1 MNVSLSCKEP
11 TGEITVIPSK
21 SVAHRVII
29 SAALSNDPTEIVC
42 KASSRDIEATLDCVG
57 ALGAK
62 VERAG
67 ASIFITPQKSEG
79 KARLDCAECG
89 STLRFLIPVA
99 ATLSREVEFCG
110 RGRLASRPILPLL
123 ECISANGAEF
133 CYNGTLPFT
142 MRGGLKSGTFRIA
155 GDISSQFISGLIFA
169 LPTLS
174 GDSVIEIEGK
184 LESSKYIDMTIDAV
198 SAFGIKVDRNG
209 NTIKI
214 CGNQKYI
221 SPKKVEVEGD
231 WSNAAFWAVSGAFSK
246 KGITCRGVN
255 NESLQGDRAILEIL
269 KKFGAEVEVH
279 DDFFMVKK
287 KELRACDIDASEIP
301 DLVPVLSVLASVADG
316 ETKIYNAGRL
326 RIKESD
332 RIETTVTMINALGG
346 DARSEDD
353 SIFIRGKKSLSGGA
367 VTASNDHRIAMSA
380 AVAAAVCDGSVEIIG
395 AEAVEKSYGNFFEE
409 YKKLSGGE
417 K

>member
-1 MNVSLSCKEP
+1 MNVSVLCKEP
-11 TGEITVIPSK
+11 AGEVTVVPSK

-29 SAALSNDPTEIVC
+29 SAALSDEPTEIVC
-42 KASSRDIEATLDCVG
+42 KASSRDIEATLDCVE
-57 ALGAK
+57 ALGAR
-62 VERAG
+62 VERKG
-67 ASIFITPQKSEG
+67 SSILITPQKGEG

-99 ATLSREVEFCG
+99 AALSREVEFCG
-110 RGRLASRPILPLL
+110 RGRLASRPISPLL
-123 ECISANGAEF
+123 ECLAANGAEF

-142 MRGGLKSGTFRIA
+142 MRGGLRCGTFRIA

-184 LESSKYIDMTIDAV
+184 LESSRYIDMTIDAV
-198 SAFGIKVDRNG
+198 SGFGIKVERNG

-214 CGNQKYI
+214 RGNQKYT
-221 SPKKVEVEGD
+221 SPQKVVIEGD
-231 WSNAAFWAVSGAFSK
+231 WSNAAFWAVLGAFSDV
-246 KGITCRGVN
+246 GIICRGVN
-255 NESLQGDRAILEIL
+255 NKSIQGDREILKIL
-269 KKFGAEVEVH
+269 KKFGAAVET
-279 DDFFMVKK
+279 DKDFFTVKK
-287 KELRACDIDASEIP
+287 KGLCACDIDASEIP
-301 DLVPVLSVLASVADG
+301 DLVPALSVLAAVADG

-332 RIETTVTMINALGG
+332 RIETTVAMINALGG

-353 SIFIRGKKSLSGGA
+353 SIFIRGKKSLTGGA
-367 VTASNDHRIAMSA
+367 VMASNDHRIAMSA
-380 AVAAAVCDGSVEIIG
+380 AVAAAVCDSAVKIIG